1 MEACA
6 NLGRDGAPGSSLN
19 AWVRDLGFQNV
30 EHRHYKIPIG
40 PWAKDPS
47 LKDIGMGNLIQM
59 LEGLDAFTLKLFS
72 TALDGT
78 REGALVL
85 LSQVRQE
92 MKACKTH
99 VYLHFHVVYEQK
111 LEQRE

>member
-1 MEACA
+1 M
-6 NLGRDGAPGSSLN
+6 
-19 AWVRDLGFQNV
+19 RDLGFQNV
-30 EHRHYKIPIG
+30 KHRHYKIPIG

-59 LEGLDAFTLKLFS
+59 LEGLDAFTLKLFF
-72 TALDGT
+72 TALDWT
-78 REGALVL
+78 REKALVL

-92 MKACKTH
+92 MKACETH